1 MARGQKQR
9 GSDRNLDQ
17 DTAPEAIPGARKKLG
32 PPPKLDGSPTA
43 GSWFEEAWHGW
54 MKPVGGLVLVVVA
67 YFAYTSHFMPEE
79 AAGRIV
85 LVLILGGAI
94 YAGVEPALDRFSDAR
109 RRYMMLGA
117 AAVWA
122 IIAVAPVFRTVFPSK
137 VLAET
142 VIGLTK
148 DTTTGS
154 VTVEGGDT
162 GPYSVSV
169 YGRLKGSG
177 EVDAA
182 YEVEITGA
190 GESVDRVSGE
200 LKRTYFNQRVSRR
213 GSGTVA
219 VKQENTE
226 NVHRLSTARG
236 PQLKV
241 SGEVGSEQLEDGI
254 HVSFRAAG
262 PSPLL
267 FLGVGLLLVIGAL
280 VFDYRM
286 AAPKH
291 DRTHLSTAAGFTLA
305 FGAYF
310 PMEATPHNLVRPA
323 IAAVLVGLGL
333 GALVVWVI
341 SAIVNSFKPRPKK
354 LAGVNNRFA
363 EE

>member
-1 MARGQKQR
+1 MARGIKDLSPTSDDEQER
-9 GSDRNLDQ
+9 G
-17 DTAPEAIPGARKKLG
+17 GARRRAPAPAPVAG
-32 PPPKLDGSPTA
+32 PPSTA
-43 GSWFEEAWHGW
+43 AWFEEAWHGW
-54 MKPVGGLVLVVVA
+54 LKPVGGLVLLVVGYLA
-67 YFAYTSHFMPEE
+67 YNSGLVPEQ
-79 AAGRIV
+79 AAGRV
-85 LVLILGGAI
+85 ALGLILGGAVFMGI
-94 YAGVEPALDRFSDAR
+94 EPALGRLHAPTAR
-109 RRYMMLGA
+109 YLLAGA
-117 AAVWA
+117 GVVWLLVA
-122 IIAVAPVFRTVFPSK
+122 IGPVFRTVFPSK

-142 VIGLTK
+142 TLGATK
-148 DTTTGS
+148 GSTGA
-154 VTVEGGDT
+154 VVNIEGGDN
-162 GPYSVSV
+162 GPYEVAVS
-169 YGRLKGSG
+169 GHLRGSG

-182 YEVEITGA
+182 YEVEFVGA
-190 GESVDRVSGE
+190 GDTTDRVQGD

-354 LAGVNNRFA
+354 LAGVNNRFV